1 VILVN
6 GTVWLVTDDL
16 STFPALGSIASSS
29 LDSSEPPQDDEWQ
42 VLTTEQAT
50 KLGNYG
56 ALIRGV
62 TWLSTDTEHNNHTLL
77 SLWRTYTSLD
87 QSIDSRGRTS
97 LPPPRRLIFPSIP
110 YFSEPRHDPDNTTNP
125 RSRSKTGI
133 DDIAAKAA
141 FPTLAIMYREDWH
154 DFAQMQIPFVLERV
168 VVADRSAAARASSN
182 QPVFSPPFQD
192 MVASKHWWQPVRRSM
207 IGFLQLPDEHKSKS
221 AAAMEV
227 TKPVVTYF
235 STQGKG
241 SGPRLKDE
249 DHNLLVKTLKTFQRT
264 SGYEVN
270 IVPANAPWMD
280 RMKILVRSTIVIGIF
295 GTNLADTYFM
305 KPSPHTTLME
315 FFPSGYFS
323 RDQELPA
330 RYLGWRY
337 IAWWNDRK
345 LSGSSLPA
353 TAPPQEGKPVEIPIN
368 PAAIIKAIREA
379 INTPT
384 TS

>member
-1 VILVN
+1 MWLFCFVFLSHILM
-6 GTVWLVTDDL
+6 
-16 STFPALGSIASSS
+16 
-29 LDSSEPPQDDEWQ
+29 LD
-42 VLTTEQAT
+42 
-50 KLGNYG
+50 
-56 ALIRGV
+56 
-62 TWLSTDTEHNNHTLL
+62 NHTLL

-110 YFSEPRHDPDNTTNP
+110 YFSEPRHDPDNITNP

-133 DDIAAKAA
+133 DDLAAKAA
-141 FPTLAIMYREDWH
+141 FPTLAIMHREDWN

-168 VVADRSAAARASSN
+168 VVADRSAAARVSGS

-192 MVASKHWWQPVRRSM
+192 MVASKHWWQPVRRLM
-207 IGFLQLPDEHKSKS
+207 LGFLQLPDESKSKS
-221 AAAMEV
+221 AAATEV

-270 IVPANAPWMD
+270 IVSANAPWMD
-280 RMKILVRSTIVIGIF
+280 RMKILVRSTVCYLLFVSIIKLEADNYLKIVIGIF

-337 IAWWNDRK
+337 IAWWNDR
-345 LSGSSLPA
+345 
-353 TAPPQEGKPVEIPIN
+353 
-368 PAAIIKAIREA
+368 
-379 INTPT
+379 
-384 TS
+384 